1 MSFLSTAVYDYRR
14 NMLDKMMD
22 DKGLDGVVLFGADF
36 FQFFS
41 NFHVDVQTWERPIA
55 LIMPRKGEPVAIMN
69 ALSTHHT
76 GFATE
81 RGSLWTKNVRFYCE
95 FPLGHGDN
103 RDSRSFLEQLGDTIG
118 MLGLGNGRLGVDTG
132 AGWLTKVAETHKGL
146 SVETLTSDF
155 RQMRWIKHAEE
166 IAIMKEL
173 CALSDWM
180 QEFYRDGIRPGRLVH
195 ELDYSIATK
204 AFEEAAN
211 RYPGEN
217 FELRFFALS
226 GPSSSSPH
234 GDTGQAGA
242 RIKEGDA
249 IVNIIIPRL
258 NGVTIENE
266 RTYFC
271 GKPSDIQVRAFEA
284 ARLANQAAIDNL
296 VAGNALSNVDK
307 APRQVFVEHG
317 FASTIMHRTGHGMGL
332 IGHEFPEDM
341 AFNARPLIANE
352 VYSAEPGIYLPGI
365 GGFRFDDTVVV
376 GEDGPIVLTN
386 APKDLTSQTIL

>member
-1 MSFLSTAVYDYRR
+1 MSFLSSAVYDYRR
-14 NMLDKMMD
+14 TMLDKMMD

-55 LIMPRKGEPVAIMN
+55 LIMPRRGEPVAILN

-76 GFATE
+76 DFATD
-81 RGSLWTKNVRFYCE
+81 RGSLWTKTLLFYCE
-95 FPLGHGDN
+95 FPLGRGDN
-103 RDSRSFLEQLGDTIG
+103 RDARSFLEQLTDTIG
-118 MLGLGNGRLGVDTG
+118 ALGLGAGRLGVDGST
-132 AGWLTKVAETHKGL
+132 AWLDKVARTHPGL
-146 SVETLTSDF
+146 SAENCTSEF
-155 RQMRWIKHAEE
+155 RQMRWIKHREE
-166 IAIMKEL
+166 IDIMREL
-173 CALSDWM
+173 CDLSDWM

-204 AFEEAAN
+204 AFEEAAS

-242 RIKEGDA
+242 RIKEGDG

-271 GKPSDIQVRAFEA
+271 GRPNELQVRAFEA

-296 VAGNALSNVDK
+296 VAGNALSNVDE
-307 APRQVFVEHG
+307 APRQVFIEHG
-317 FASTIMHRTGHGMGL
+317 FAGNIMHRTGHGMGL

-341 AFNARPLIANE
+341 AFNPRPLIANE
-352 VYSAEPGIYLPGI
+352 VYSAEPGIYLPGV

-376 GEDGPIVLTN
+376 GESGPIVLTK
-386 APKDLTSQTIL
+386 APKDLQSQTIL